1 MAVIRG
7 QQVLLR
13 EITRQDADV
22 IARWPKFTEPDLQ
35 WANFD
40 LRTPQEKDLWFRQ
53 EQGDFTRLRLAVA
66 RPGGAIIGLVSLRDI
81 DYRRGS
87 ATLGIRLSA
96 GQVGQGYG
104 TDAISALLGYAFGAL
119 GLKRVNLD
127 VAQHNARAQ
136 RCYEKCGFAV
146 VGQHPGG
153 DGSPYIDMSISKE
166 EYLARFG
173 PVSCAE
179 NPLTLGGR

>member
-7 QQVLLR
+7 QRVLLR

-22 IARWPKFTEPDLQ
+22 VERWPKFTEPDLQ

-40 LRTPQEKDLWFRQ
+40 LRTPEEKGLWLRQ
-53 EQGDFTRLRLAVA
+53 EQGDFTRLRLAIVP
-66 RPGGAIIGLVSLRDI
+66 PGSEIIGLVSLRDI

-104 TDAISALLGYAFGAL
+104 TDAVITLLGYAFGTLA
-119 GLKRVNLD
+119 LKRVNLD
-127 VAQHNARAQ
+127 VAQHNARAL
-136 RCYEKCGFAV
+136 RCYEKCGFTV
-146 VGQHPGG
+146 VGQHQGG

-173 PVSCAE
+173 PASCAE
-179 NPLTLGGR
+179 DPLTPG